1 MPEDVK
7 TEEVEVFRHSR
18 RRSRYHA
25 CKSERKEKMRKEDL
39 ERFAKKDPR
48 PRQKR
53 FRAEEEEW

>member
-1 MPEDVK
+1 MSEDVK

-25 CKSERKEKMRKEDL
+25 CRSERKEKMRREDL

-48 PRQKR
+48 PRAKR
-53 FRAEEEEW
+53 SRSEEEEW

>member
-1 MPEDVK
+1 MSEDVK

-25 CKSERKEKMRKEDL
+25 CKSERKEKMRREDL

-48 PRQKR
+48 PRAKR
-53 FRAEEEEW
+53 SRSEEEEW

>member
-1 MPEDVK
+1 LSEDVK

-25 CKSERKEKMRKEDL
+25 CKSERKEKMRREDL

-48 PRQKR
+48 PRAKR
-53 FRAEEEEW
+53 SRSEEEEW